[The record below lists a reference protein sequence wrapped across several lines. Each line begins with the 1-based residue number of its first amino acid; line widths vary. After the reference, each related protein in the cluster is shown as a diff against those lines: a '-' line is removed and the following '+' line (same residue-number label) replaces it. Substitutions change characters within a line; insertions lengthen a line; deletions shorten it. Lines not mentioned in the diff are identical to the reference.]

1 MESPRSCGSSPSVGS
16 RVITCQITLK
26 QYRRKCR
33 CGVSRWRSV
42 FHSRGQPGN
51 RRETLQRCQKGL
63 TFTVRNN
70 GRNYPVLGGSHV
82 HKFVGQTA
90 IAGVSHGYVLR
101 CECIARLHFEANVF
115 RVYTRCV
122 TKISAGIYFG
132 QNDKSECLVRERM

>member
-1 MESPRSCGSSPSVGS
+1 M
-16 RVITCQITLK
+16 
-26 QYRRKCR
+26 
-33 CGVSRWRSV
+33 
-42 FHSRGQPGN
+42 
-51 RRETLQRCQKGL
+51 
-63 TFTVRNN
+63 
-70 GRNYPVLGGSHV
+70 

-101 CECIARLHFEANVF
+101 CECIARLHFEASVF

>member
-1 MESPRSCGSSPSVGS
+1 MESSRSCGSSPSVGS

-70 GRNYPVLGGSHV
+70 GRKYPVLGGSINSWD
-82 HKFVGQTA
+82 KLPLQGFRMATSL
-90 IAGVSHGYVLR
+90 GVNAQR
-101 CECIARLHFEANVF
+101 DCISRRACFACILS
-115 RVYTRCV
+115 V
-122 TKISAGIYFG
+122 TKISAGIYLE
-132 QNDKSECLVRERM
+132 QNGRSECLVRVWK